1 MRKHKILF
9 FLSLT
14 VFLLGGCHPKFNH
27 EITVSE
33 IEKTLG
39 FLAGDSLKG
48 RFPGTPEDSVLT
60 DFIVK
65 QLYESGMVLMG
76 ESGIQEVSVDHGFI
90 ITENNLLKIGDAPSF
105 IFQGSDLRVFGFSE
119 TDSLTGEIVLASK
132 LPGENQ
138 DNVLAGKIL
147 MIPLPDELPE
157 TAYDTYSFLR
167 SKSLAMYDLG
177 AKAIIFIYKD
187 LCPSPENT
195 RRQTLQIPVIALKFD
210 QLAGLSEFASLELF
224 AALQEPHEQSIV
236 ASGISATIQTEVVAG
251 KIKTFNTMAR
261 LKGSDPALS
270 DQYIIIGAHHDH
282 LGMGGRGSSSRSQ
295 DTVAVHYGADD
306 NASGVAGVIELSQHL
321 MSRSP
326 GRSFIFTTF
335 AAEEMGLNGSKTFA
349 EDPPVDLSNVQ
360 AMINMD
366 MIGRLNEERQ
376 LQIGGIGTSPVFRE
390 LIDSLNRSYDFNI
403 AYSEAGFGPSDHAA
417 FYAKDVPVLFVSTG
431 AHTDYHTP
439 EDRSDRIN
447 YSGMQEVLYF
457 ISDIA
462 YALSDFPEKIEFTMA
477 GPKESSGSRG
487 REGMVTFGLMP
498 EVMYDGNEG
507 MPVSFVTEGKPAS
520 IGGMKGGDI
529 ITEVDGK
536 RIGNVHDYMER
547 LSELKEGQS
556 VIVTVLREGE
566 KIELLIKL

>member
-1 MRKHKILF
+1 MKPKTVLF
-9 FLSLT
+9 LLGT
-14 VFLLGGCHPKFNH
+14 VFLIGGCHPKFNH

-33 IEKTLG
+33 IEKTLD

-48 RFPGTPEDSVLT
+48 RFPGTPEDSILT
-60 DFIVK
+60 EYIIK

-76 ESGIQEVSVDHGFI
+76 NSGTQEVNVDRGFI
-90 ITENNLLKIGDAPSF
+90 ITENNSLRIGDDPSV
-105 IFQGSDLRVFGFSE
+105 IFEGSDLRVFGFSASG
-119 TDSLTGEIVLASK
+119 SLTGEILLASE
-132 LPGENQ
+132 LPKEKQGNP
-138 DNVLAGKIL
+138 LAGKIL
-147 MIPLPDELPE
+147 MIPRPDNLPQ
-157 TAYDTYSFLR
+157 TTCDTYSFLR
-167 SKSLAMYDLG
+167 SESLAAYDLG
-177 AKAIIFIYKD
+177 AKAIIFVYKD
-187 LCPSPENT
+187 HCPSAESA
-195 RRQTLQIPVIALKFD
+195 RRQTLQIPVIALRFD
-210 QLAGLSEFASLELF
+210 QLAGLSEFASQELF
-224 AALQEPHEQSIV
+224 ATLSEPNQSII
-236 ASGISATIQTEVVAG
+236 ASGINATIQTEVVAG
-251 KIKTFNTMAR
+251 KMKTFNTMAE

-270 DQYIIIGAHHDH
+270 EQYIVIGAHHDH

-295 DTVAVHYGADD
+295 DTIAVHYGADD

-335 AAEEMGLNGSKTFA
+335 AAEEMGLIGSKSFA
-349 EDPPVDLSNVQ
+349 EDPPVELSDVQ

-376 LQIGGIGTSPVFRE
+376 LQIGGIGTSPVFRQ
-390 LIDSLNRSYDFNI
+390 LIDSLNRSYDFKI
-403 AYSEAGFGPSDHAA
+403 SYSEAGFGPSDHAS

-439 EDRSDRIN
+439 KDHTDRIN

-457 ISDIA
+457 VSDVA
-462 YALSDFPEKIEFTMA
+462 YALSNISGKIEFTLA

-498 EVMYDGNEG
+498 DVMYDGNEG
-507 MPVSFVTEGKPAS
+507 MPVSFVTEGKPAA

-536 RIGNVHDYMER
+536 RVGNVHDYMER
-547 LSELKEGQS
+547 LSKLEEGQS
-556 VIVTVLREGE
+556 VIVTVLRDGE
-566 KIELLIKL
+566 KIELLLKL

>member
-1 MRKHKILF
+1 
-9 FLSLT
+9 
-14 VFLLGGCHPKFNH
+14 
-27 EITVSE
+27 
-33 IEKTLG
+33 
-39 FLAGDSLKG
+39 
-48 RFPGTPEDSVLT
+48 
-60 DFIVK
+60 
-65 QLYESGMVLMG
+65 
-76 ESGIQEVSVDHGFI
+76 
-90 ITENNLLKIGDAPSF
+90 
-105 IFQGSDLRVFGFSE
+105 GSDLRIFGFSA
-119 TDSLTGEIVLASK
+119 TDSITGEILLAST

-138 DNVLAGKIL
+138 SHVLAGKIL
-147 MIPLPDELPE
+147 MIPLPDDLPE
-157 TAYDTYSFLR
+157 TAHDTYSFLR
-167 SKSLAMYDLG
+167 SKSLAAYDQG
-177 AKAIIFIYKD
+177 AKAVIFVYKD
-187 LCPSPENT
+187 LCPSPENA

-224 AALQEPHEQSIV
+224 AALGEPDQSIV
-236 ASGISATIQTEVVAG
+236 ASGVDATIQTDVVAG

-270 DQYIIIGAHHDH
+270 EQYIIIGAHHDH

-335 AAEEMGLNGSKTFA
+335 AAEEMGLYGSKTFA

-390 LIDSLNRSYDFNI
+390 LIDSLNQSYDFSI
-403 AYSEAGFGPSDHAA
+403 AYSEAGFGPSDHAS

-439 EDRSDRIN
+439 DDRIDRIN

-457 ISDIA
+457 ISDVA
-462 YALSDFPEKIEFTMA
+462 YALSNLPGNIEFTMA

-498 EVMYDGNEG
+498 DVMYDGNEG
-507 MPVSFVTEGKPAS
+507 MPVSFVTEGKPAAIS
-520 IGGMKGGDI
+520 GMKGGDI

-547 LSELKEGQS
+547 LSELEEGQS
-556 VIVTVLREGE
+556 VIVTVLRDGE
-566 KIELLIKL
+566 KIELLLKL